1 MEDALQLK
9 HVTKRY
15 GDYALE
21 DLNLTLPAGCI
32 LGLIGENGAGKTTAI
47 KSIIGAVHPDE
58 GEIYVLGCENRKGE
72 FLSVKQEIGVVLD
85 ESCFPGGMTPRQV
98 SRMMEDIYANWNR
111 ETFFSYL
118 KRFDLPEGKLFQTF
132 SRGMKMKLSLAA
144 ALSHGAKLLILDEPT
159 GGLDPIARD
168 DLLDVLMEFT
178 RDEEHSILISSHIIS
193 DLEKISDYVAF
204 LHKGRLL
211 FCEEKDRLEE
221 GYGVVTLR
229 REDFEALLPEA
240 VLGSRDT
247 GYGVEAL
254 VRRDLAPAGLK
265 MERAGIERIMVAM
278 AKEAGK

>member
-15 GDYALE
+15 RDYVLE

-47 KSIIGAVHPDE
+47 KSIIGAVHPDA
-58 GEIYVLGCENRKGE
+58 GEIRVLGGDNRAKE
-72 FLSVKQEIGVVLD
+72 LLSVKQEMGVVLD
-85 ESCFPGGMTPRQV
+85 EACFPNGMTPRQV
-98 SRMMEDIYANWNR
+98 SRMMKDIYENWEE

-118 KRFDLPEGKLFQTF
+118 KRFDLPEGKMFQEF
-132 SRGMKMKLSLAA
+132 SRGMKMKLSLSA
-144 ALSHGAKLLILDEPT
+144 ALSHSAKLLILDEPT

-168 DLLDVLMEFT
+168 DLLDVFMEFT
-178 RDEEHSILISSHIIS
+178 RNEEHSILISSHIIS
-193 DLEKISDYVAF
+193 DLEKICDYVAF

-211 FCEEKDRLEE
+211 FCEEKDVLEE
-221 GYGVVTLR
+221 GYGIVTLR
-229 REDFEALLPEA
+229 KEDFAALVPEA
-240 VLGSRDT
+240 VLSSRDT

-254 VRRDLAPAGLK
+254 VRRDLMPKGIRT
-265 MERAGIERIMVAM
+265 ERAGIEKVMVAM